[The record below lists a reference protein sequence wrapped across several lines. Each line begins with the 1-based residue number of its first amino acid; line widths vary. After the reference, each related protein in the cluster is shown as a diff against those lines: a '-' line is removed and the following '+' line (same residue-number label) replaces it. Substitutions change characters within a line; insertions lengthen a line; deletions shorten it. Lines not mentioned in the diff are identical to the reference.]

1 MVAPP
6 IEAEAFTRGG
16 GTDTNPPRDIWGCTM
31 KNRIARAWSRAY
43 DRPLLL
49 ATVTMICW
57 AGNFIAG
64 RGAYE
69 DVPPV
74 TLAMLRWAGAF
85 LVLLPFAW
93 PHLKKDMAA
102 IRTHWRAMLV
112 LSFFGITCFNTLAYT
127 GLQYTVAVNALLFQS
142 SMPIIIAILTFTLFR
157 ERPTLYQV
165 LGVAVSLFGVLLVV
179 VRGDLEVLRALSLNR
194 GDIWTLVAFLTWGI
208 YTVLLRYKPDIHW
221 LSFLAAT
228 FLIGL
233 LLLVP
238 FWIAEMASGRE
249 VVWNWRAG
257 TAIFYV
263 ALFPSVIAYACYNRA
278 IELAGGNRIAP
289 LFHLVPVIGSL
300 MAVAIL
306 GEALRFYHIV
316 GFAVV
321 MAGIALTNRRRDTRA
336 ARSRG

>member
-1 MVAPP
+1 
-6 IEAEAFTRGG
+6 
-16 GTDTNPPRDIWGCTM
+16 M
-31 KNRIARAWSRAY
+31 KIRIGRSWSRAY
-43 DRPLLL
+43 DRPMLL
-49 ATVTMICW
+49 ATITMVLW

-74 TLAMLRWAGAF
+74 TLAMCRWGGAF

-93 PHLKKDMAA
+93 PHLKKDLPA
-102 IRTHWRAMLV
+102 ILDAWRPMLV

-127 GLQYTVAVNALLFQS
+127 GLQYTVAVNAMLFQS
-142 SMPIIIAILTFTLFR
+142 SVPIIIAILTFTFFR
-157 ERPTLYQV
+157 ERPTPHQI
-165 LGVAVSLFGVLLVV
+165 LGVTVSLFGVCLVV
-179 VRGDLEVLRALSLNR
+179 VRGDLDVLLALTLNK

-233 LLLVP
+233 VLLAP
-238 FWIAEMASGRE
+238 FWVAEMASGRE
-249 VVWNWRAG
+249 IVWSGRGLA
-257 TAIFYV
+257 AIVYV

-278 IELAGGNRIAP
+278 IELAGGNRIGP
-289 LFHLVPVIGSL
+289 FFHLVPVIGSL

-306 GEALRFYHIV
+306 GEQLRFYHIL
-316 GFAVV
+316 GFLLV
-321 MAGIALTNRRRDTRA
+321 MSGIAIANRRRDSRA
-336 ARSRG
+336 ARSQS

>member
-1 MVAPP
+1 
-6 IEAEAFTRGG
+6 
-16 GTDTNPPRDIWGCTM
+16 M
-31 KNRIARAWSRAY
+31 KNRIGRAWSWAY

-49 ATVTMICW
+49 ATITMICW

-64 RGAYE
+64 RGAYQ

-74 TLAMLRWAGAF
+74 TLAMFRWGGAL

-93 PHLKKDMAA
+93 PHLKKDLAT
-102 IRTHWRAMLV
+102 IRSHWRIMLV

-127 GLQYTVAVNALLFQS
+127 GLQYTVAMNAMLFQS
-142 SMPIIIAILTFTLFR
+142 SMPIIIAILTFTFFR

-165 LGVAVSLFGVLLVV
+165 LGVAVSLFGVCFVV
-179 VRGDLEVLRALSLNR
+179 VRGDLGVLLNLSLNK

-208 YTVLLRYKPDIHW
+208 YTILLRYKPDIHW

-228 FLIGL
+228 FLIGFVL
-233 LLLVP
+233 LSP
-238 FWIAEMASGRE
+238 FWVAEMVSGRE
-249 VVWNWRAG
+249 IVWSWRGGA
-257 TAIFYV
+257 AIFYV

-289 LFHLVPVIGSL
+289 LFHLVPVIGAL

-306 GEALRFYHIV
+306 GEQLRFYHIF
-316 GFAVV
+316 GFAIV
-321 MAGIALTNRRRDTRA
+321 MAGIALTNRRRDARA
-336 ARSRG
+336 LESRG